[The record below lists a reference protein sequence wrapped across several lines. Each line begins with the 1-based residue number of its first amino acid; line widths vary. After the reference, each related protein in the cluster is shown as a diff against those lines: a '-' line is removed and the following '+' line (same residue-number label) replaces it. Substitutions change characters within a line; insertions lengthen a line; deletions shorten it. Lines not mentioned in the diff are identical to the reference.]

1 VLGKTISHYKVLEK
15 IGQGGMGEV
24 YLAEDNRLVALRS
37 PMPIRN
43 QKSRGGEIA
52 IFFCLIF
59 LLASPFSLMAGLPKE
74 AKKRIEA
81 KYQKTKLFSTW
92 KTTVSNFREEL
103 NSALVV
109 IQDRVIPAVTDH
121 GFLLVRQPDTSF
133 DLDIRDGK
141 IVRFDEYHQLLPLGT
156 IMGIYDVKFKDDRVE
171 LFCRTASP
179 RQLEIFGGHYLN
191 TKLRFYFNDR
201 TMKSGDIETI
211 FAAIDQ
217 WVKPFSSLEEAEQF
231 AENLVNPAAQEIRL
245 GLTMA
250 EIQAVLGEPDTKID
264 LGDRVV
270 YRYPDMAV
278 EFIDGKVAE
287 VKF

>member
-1 VLGKTISHYKVLEK
+1 
-15 IGQGGMGEV
+15 
-24 YLAEDNRLVALRS
+24 
-37 PMPIRN
+37 
-43 QKSRGGEIA
+43 
-52 IFFCLIF
+52 
-59 LLASPFSLMAGLPKE
+59 MAGLPKE
-74 AKKRIEA
+74 AKKQIEA

-92 KTTVSNFREEL
+92 RIEISNFREEL

-121 GFLLVRQPDTSF
+121 GVSIFRQPDTSF

-141 IVRFDEYHQLLPLGT
+141 IVRFDEYDQLLPSGTNLG
-156 IMGIYDVKFKDDRVE
+156 IFDVKFKDDRVE
-171 LFCRTASP
+171 LFCRTTSP
-179 RQLEIFGGHYLN
+179 RQFEIFGGHYLN

-217 WVKPFSSLEEAEQF
+217 WVKPFSSLEKAEQF

-245 GLTMA
+245 GMTME

-270 YRYPDMAV
+270 YKYPDMAV